1 MGYVQSEP
9 LRYFSNDPIN
19 AGDSV
24 LIYSRT
30 APDMTNAQHYKQFND
45 IYVANLKNT
54 DLIIEYGVGR
64 FKLIPAGTSTTI
76 HEAGIDQIVIYNRTS
91 GISAGYLEIIY
102 SITPTSEDIDLWQ
115 YLRQNVDE
123 KIKLSDV
130 ISSDIWQD

>member
-9 LRYFSNDPIN
+9 IRYFSNNPIN

-24 LIYSRT
+24 LIYSR
-30 APDMTNAQHYKQFND
+30 AASNMSNAQNYKAFND

-54 DLIIEYGVGR
+54 DLILEYGVGR
-64 FKLIPAGTSTTI
+64 LKLIPAGTAVTV

-91 GISAGYLEIIY
+91 GTSAGYLEVIY
-102 SITPTSEDIDLWQ
+102 SITPTTEDIQLWN
-115 YLRQNVDE
+115 YLKQNVDS
-123 KIKLSDV
+123 KIKLSEV

>member
-9 LRYFSNDPIN
+9 IRYFSNDPIN

-24 LIYSRT
+24 LIYSR
-30 APDMTNAQHYKQFND
+30 AASNMSNAQNYKAFND

-54 DLIIEYGVGR
+54 DLILEYGVGR
-64 FKLIPAGTSTTI
+64 LKLIPAGTAVTV

-91 GISAGYLEIIY
+91 GISAGYLEVIY
-102 SITPTSEDIDLWQ
+102 SITPTTEDIQLWN
-115 YLRQNVDE
+115 YLKQNVDS
-123 KIKLSDV
+123 KIKLSEV

>member
-9 LRYFSNDPIN
+9 IRYFSNDPIN

-24 LIYSRT
+24 LIYSR
-30 APDMTNAQHYKQFND
+30 AASNMSNAQNYKAFND

-54 DLIIEYGVGR
+54 DLILEYGVGR
-64 FKLIPAGTSTTI
+64 LKLIPAGTAVTV

-91 GISAGYLEIIY
+91 GISAGYLEVIY
-102 SITPTSEDIDLWQ
+102 SITPTTEDIQLWN
-115 YLRQNVDE
+115 YLRQNVDDR
-123 KIKLSDV
+123 IKLSEV